1 MPFARGTV
9 NGVTGLLRK
18 AGSFVKACCCK
29 KWKCDTTTSTCTEDP
44 DGPYNTE
51 RECKQQCKKYKCDV
65 TTYDCTEDPLG
76 AYDTLKEC
84 EDNCKEEKYY
94 CCGSYGSP
102 DDRDCYPQP
111 CEELGLAPY
120 GVYDTPEEC
129 DDECKVT
136 HYKCNVTTYD
146 CTEDPTGP
154 YTDPKVCED
163 NCNPPPTYK
172 CDVTNYD
179 CTEDPLGP
187 YDTLKE
193 CLDNCKEP
201 RYYCCGSYGNPDDRD
216 CYDQPCDE
224 LGLASYGD
232 YGTQRECDAN
242 CKTTYYCCGSYG
254 SPEDR
259 DCYTQPCDELGLASY
274 GVYYTQK
281 ECEDECKVTYYC
293 CGSPGSPDDRGCY
306 TQPCDELGLD
316 PFGEY
321 KTQQECD
328 DGCKT
333 YYCCGSP
340 GNPDD
345 RGCYTQPCGEL
356 GLDSYGEYKT
366 EKECEGECKTGYC
379 CTDYGISSVFRKQCS
394 DWGGTFYT
402 DLYLAQAD
410 CGCDCDVG
418 RDYCL
423 GVTDDDLDRCD
434 GSARPDSPDGQ
445 CGPGPNS
452 GLESEYYASGRW
464 ETGGPVA
471 LECPGDCPPLADLR
485 AKNARIIG
493 WYDTAEEFS
502 REASDECCV
511 GKAKGTRL
519 EYRVFALNCRK
530 QEWEEAPNVMA
541 VFNTFI
547 EVNFPLDPAKF
558 CYTATGDYPPGTPS
572 TPQAEVRYGTWP
584 TCVPPEV
591 NPLP

>member
-84 EDNCKEEKYY
+84 EDNCKEEK
-94 CCGSYGSP
+94 
-102 DDRDCYPQP
+102 
-111 CEELGLAPY
+111 
-120 GVYDTPEEC
+120 
-129 DDECKVT
+129 
-136 HYKCNVTTYD
+136 
-146 CTEDPTGP
+146 
-154 YTDPKVCED
+154 
-163 NCNPPPTYK
+163 
-172 CDVTNYD
+172 
-179 CTEDPLGP
+179 
-187 YDTLKE
+187 
-193 CLDNCKEP
+193 
-201 RYYCCGSYGNPDDRD
+201 YYCCGSYGNPDDRD